1 MTLNKNIYT
10 VAPNK
15 HVRICLHNDGNERKD
30 LIQISHRKYHYT
42 EIIFT
47 NSFEA
52 GQKAIQKDI
61 KKNYIKKS

>member
-1 MTLNKNIYT
+1 MCIQGK
-10 VAPNK
+10 
-15 HVRICLHNDGNERKD
+15 RKD
-30 LIQISHRKYHYT
+30 LIQISHGKYHYT

-61 KKNYIKKS
+61 KKKFIKKS

>member
-1 MTLNKNIYT
+1 MCIRGK
-10 VAPNK
+10 
-15 HVRICLHNDGNERKD
+15 RKD
-30 LIQISHRKYHYT
+30 LIQISHGKYHYT

-52 GQKAIQKDI
+52 SQKAIQKDI

>member
-1 MTLNKNIYT
+1 MLRIW
-10 VAPNK
+10 
-15 HVRICLHNDGNERKD
+15 ICLLQLVFTMMGKRKD
-30 LIQISHRKYHYT
+30 LIQISHGKYHYT

-52 GQKAIQKDI
+52 SQKAIQKDI